1 MTYLCLKFALDALEL
16 VVSVDVVAE
25 GDSRVRGEGA
35 QVAVVDLG
43 VIYCHHPDS
52 KCHESIIIVI
62 IHKYTGVFAI
72 VQSPFVVI
80 IVVGVGLQKYAS
92 SDPLP
97 VGVSL
102 ACL

>member
-43 VIYCHHPDS
+43 VIY
-52 KCHESIIIVI
+52 IVI
-62 IHKYTGVFAI
+62 ILI
-72 VQSPFVVI
+72 PSVI
-80 IVVGVGLQKYAS
+80 KAS
-92 SDPLP
+92 SS
-97 VGVSL
+97 SL
-102 ACL
+102 S